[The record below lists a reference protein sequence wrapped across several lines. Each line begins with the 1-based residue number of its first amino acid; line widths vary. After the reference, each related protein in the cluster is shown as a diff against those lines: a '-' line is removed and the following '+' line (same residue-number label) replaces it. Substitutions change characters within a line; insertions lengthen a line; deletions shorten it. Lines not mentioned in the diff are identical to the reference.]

1 MQDTILANNAVVI
14 HLHARI
20 KDGIVANLDI
30 VTYIGVWVDLYAFA
44 KLDIL
49 ADVGKSS
56 DICVI
61 GDNHTFAH
69 EGWLLY
75 ALLGRVHGL
84 CHKREELSHGCA
96 GILHADEGG
105 IGLAIEGNR
114 LGHEHDAGTRL
125 WQVREILGIAEER

>member
-1 MQDTILANNAVVI
+1 MQDTILTYHAVVI
-14 HLHARI
+14 HLHARVENGI
-20 KDGIVANLDI
+20 VTNLYIVANVGMWI
-30 VTYIGVWVDLYAFA
+30 DLYALA
-44 KLDIL
+44 ELDIL
-49 ADVGKSS
+49 AYVGKRAN
-56 DICVI
+56 ICVI

-75 ALLGRVHGL
+75 ALFGRVHGL
-84 CHKREELSHGCA
+84 CYKGEELSHGCA
-96 GILHADEGG
+96 CILHADEGG